1 MVIQL
6 LVSAMQVAVGWGVNS
21 PRVPTEEHRVT
32 WWKQAL
38 WINLCVGLV
47 ILQELRLL
55 YIILISFT
63 DLYFQYMIL
72 PRKFPHSY
80 LTFKQFH
87 IPAVLTAGI
96 IWHYCNIYS
105 VIFYNLSEN
114 LTLFVVPRQLTIIL
128 VLQGHL
134 SVLYFVPYPFNI
146 RKPALWFLYSLEMSK
161 FYNSSEFHSDL
172 LVNTQQA
179 SYYLL
184 LHFFHTFPTLYSVKN
199 VCHFL
204 FLFLF
209 MLLIYSLSSLYLINP
224 GKWYSWFI

>member
-1 MVIQL
+1 MGIQL
-6 LVSAMQVAVGWGVNS
+6 LVSTMQVAVGWGVNS

-38 WINLCVGLV
+38 WINLCVGLF

-87 IPAVLTAGI
+87 TPAVLTAGI
-96 IWHYCNIYS
+96 IWHYCNIHS

-146 RKPALWFLYSLEMSK
+146 RKSALLFLYSLEMSK
-161 FYNSSEFHSDL
+161 FYNFWISLWFACEH
-172 LVNTQQA
+172 TA
-179 SYYLL
+179 SLIL
-184 LHFFHTFPTLYSVKN
+184 STITFLPHLSYTLFCEKCLPFS
-199 VCHFL
+199 

-209 MLLIYSLSSLYLINP
+209 MLLIYPLSSLYLINP
-224 GKWYSWFI
+224 GKWYNWFI